1 MNKKYLSA
9 ILFGALLASSMGTF
23 TSCKDYDDDI
33 KGLQEQIDNNGNLV
47 GTIQTQLNTLQ
58 AAADAAKKSAD
69 EAKAAADAAKG
80 AGDSAKALA
89 EEAKAAVATAKA
101 EAIAQAAQELKAVKE
116 SLESAIANKVDT
128 KVYEAKVK
136 ELGAAIE
143 GIEEGLSNLGE
154 DVKANAEDIKELQD
168 ADLLLQK
175 ADKDLQLQLNA
186 LKLYAEAT
194 RNMAEVNQDSIV
206 LVQGNLEALAQT
218 VDDLKKNMNGEL
230 DAIKKNIKTIQDD
243 IKTINE
249 DIKAINADLVSLHTL
264 IVSRLTSI
272 ALAPELYVGG
282 VPAVE
287 FSSLIYQPIA
297 IDKENEEPGKEYAYS
312 LGAPAIARYHFN
324 PRSFNLDNAKYAYN
338 GLVAE
343 TRSVAT
349 ANQWIAIEGQEKNVV
364 EGTVDFTVRRL
375 NAHSTMLTG
384 DDIKKANTISL
395 EATLTGKALDKS
407 EKEGDVVVNSEYYSI
422 VDKVLDKDDVRIADK
437 KTLVSGKDD
446 AHYAITFN
454 DCKTEKPRYKVAYDK
469 VFNLKDSVATCYGK
483 DDHTVF
489 PIEDYKLSY
498 KFYVASSKYEI
509 SEGQT
514 ETDQQ
519 KWVVCNDAVEGLF
532 QAEGFNAEAFGRTP
546 ILRVDLVDEGGR
558 VVRRGFVKIQFVAE
572 KQPNFTVG
580 NEAADL
586 LFLCSDTKA
595 HYEITEEYI
604 RENVYRKITN
614 GTNVGMSHEE
624 FWNTY
629 DANSATTEM
638 KKDGKAYSI
647 SAPKIVDGATGVGTA
662 TKKVVW
668 DFTHGELGK
677 IGAGSQFVA
686 TVTVKNKLSSSKYPD
701 AISFQFV
708 VNVTLPEF
716 TLAKIV
722 NDVLWEKNAEG
733 EYSFFIVNPTT
744 PDNAN
749 SPAEESQIYQDLKKA
764 YSKYTVTNSGEIECT
779 TDAYVL
785 VATYANGEKTDKVL
799 DGVKLN
805 GTQVSL
811 DKADATVKAALNSVG
826 GLQAEVA
833 HIYTLESGDKVTVNT
848 FMLNFTR
855 PVNLNMPSG
864 IEVQDAKTG
873 GDVANFQWNGLLTD
887 WRGEAII
894 APFMEIVNVKDSYW
908 VRNCQPEYTWTDGHY
923 EEVAPARLDITTGV
937 VDVVTANDVKGY
949 KGTVTY
955 TYVSLN
961 DPTVTTDRT
970 YSTPYW
976 MLTKNDVSSYLS
988 AEGLKGIPAGYKPS
1002 TTTFI
1007 SYSESTVTAG
1017 THVQYT
1023 YPANINYVPA
1033 EYKWIE
1039 GEFVVVPHEHTEMP
1053 TLNGTSEGQEIGCW
1067 KWTAFEHPATELH
1080 AGQYW
1085 NFYGQIGDVT
1095 AKVADAT
1102 TNLTYNGGKLPDNA
1116 SLVQKGNTVVYKNV
1130 ESPISYSYEIYVPVS
1145 VNYGW
1150 GTLNARLTITVKP
1163 VQK

>member
-58 AAADAAKKSAD
+58 AAADAAKRSAD
-69 EAKAAADAAKG
+69 EAKAAADAAKA

-116 SLESAIANKVDT
+116 SLEAAIANKVDT

-143 GIEEGLSNLGE
+143 GVEEGLSNLGE
-154 DVKANAEDIKELQD
+154 DVKANADDIKELQD
-168 ADLLLQK
+168 ANLLLKK
-175 ADKDLQLQLNA
+175 ADADLQLQLNA

-194 RNMAEVNQDSIV
+194 RNMAEVNQDSIA

-218 VDDLKKNMNGEL
+218 VGDLEKKMDGEL
-230 DAIKKNIKTIQDD
+230 DAIKKDIKTIQDD

-249 DIKAINADLVSLHTL
+249 EIKAINADLVSLHTL

-287 FSSLIYQPIA
+287 FSSLIYQPIT
-297 IDKENEEPGKEYAYS
+297 IDKENEEPGTKYAYS

-338 GLVAE
+338 GLIAE

-349 ANQWIAIEGQEKNVV
+349 ANQWVTIEGQAKNVA
-364 EGTVDFTVRRL
+364 EGTVDFTLRRL
-375 NAHSTMLTG
+375 NAHTTMLAS
-384 DDIKKANTISL
+384 DAKKANTISL
-395 EATLTGKALDKS
+395 EATLTGKALDES

-422 VDKVLDKDDVRIADK
+422 VDKVLDADDVRIADK
-437 KTLVSGKDD
+437 KTLVTGKDD
-446 AHYAITFN
+446 AHYAITFD
-454 DCKTEKPRYKVAYDK
+454 DCKGEKPRYTVPYDK
-469 VFNLKDSVATCYGK
+469 VFNLKDSVATCYGD

-509 SEGQT
+509 TEGQT

-532 QAEGFNAEAFGRTP
+532 QAEGFNAEAYGRTP
-546 ILRVDLVDEGGR
+546 ILRVDLVDEAGR
-558 VVRRGFVKIQFVAE
+558 VVRRGFVKIQFIAE

-586 LFLCSDTKA
+586 LFLCNETKA

-614 GTNVGMSHEE
+614 GTNVGMSHEA
-624 FWNTY
+624 FWYTY
-629 DANSATTEM
+629 DANSATVEM
-638 KKDGKAYSI
+638 KKDGKAYNM

-677 IGAGSQFVA
+677 INDGSQFVA

-701 AISFQFV
+701 AISFQFI

-716 TLAKIV
+716 TLAKTE
-722 NDVLWEKNAEG
+722 NDILWQKNAEG
-733 EYSFFIVNPTT
+733 EYAFFVVNAAVPN
-744 PDNAN
+744 NAK
-749 SPAEESQIYQDLKKA
+749 SPAEECQISQDLQRA
-764 YSKYTVTNSGEIECT
+764 YSDYKVTNSGKIECV
-779 TDAYVL
+779 TDKLVL
-785 VATYANGEKTDKVL
+785 VATYDNGKKTATVL

-805 GTQVSL
+805 GTVISL
-811 DKADATVKAALNSVG
+811 DKTDAAVKAALNSAD
-826 GLQAEVA
+826 GLQAEITHV
-833 HIYTLESGDKVTVNT
+833 YTLESGDEVRVNT
-848 FMLNFTR
+848 FMVNFIR

-873 GDVANFQWNGLLTD
+873 GDIANFQWNGMLTD

-894 APFMEIVNVKDSYW
+894 APSMEIVNVKDSYW

-923 EEVAPARLDITTGV
+923 EEVTPAQLNITTGV
-937 VDVVTANDVKGY
+937 VDVVTAKDVKGY
-949 KGTVTY
+949 KGSITY

-961 DPTVTTDRT
+961 DPTVTTNRT
-970 YSTPYW
+970 YNTPYW
-976 MLTKNDVSSYLS
+976 MLTTNDVSSYLY
-988 AEGLKGIPAGYKPS
+988 AEGLKGVPAGYRMYS
-1002 TTTFI
+1002 GTAI
-1007 SYSESTVTAG
+1007 SYSETTITAG
-1017 THVQYT
+1017 NHVQYT
-1023 YPANINYVPA
+1023 YPANIEYVPA
-1033 EYKWIE
+1033 EYTWIE
-1039 GEFVVVPHEHTEMP
+1039 GEFVVVPHDHTEMP
-1053 TLNGTSEGQEIGCW
+1053 TLNGTIEGQEIGCW
-1067 KWTAFEHPATELH
+1067 KWTAFEYPATELH

-1085 NFYGQIGDVT
+1085 NFYGEFGEVT
-1095 AKVADAT
+1095 AKVKEAT
-1102 TNLTYNGGKLPDNA
+1102 TSLTYNGNKLPDNA
-1116 SLVQKGNTVVYKNV
+1116 SLVQKGNTVVYTNV
-1130 ESPISYSYEIYVPVS
+1130 ESPIDYSYEIYVPVS